1 MYSSREDLRNRRVPI
16 ISLSD
21 RQGAMPRLGPY
32 FWGLAPGHLHLR
44 VLPFF
49 RFAFIAA
56 HAVGQRAVIWY
67 SSWMI
72 FPNLHRAQGQS
83 LGSGTHWVFAALFTL
98 FFPSMEEAFPAS
110 VVFGF
115 FCFMMIL

>member
-1 MYSSREDLRNRRVPI
+1 
-16 ISLSD
+16 
-21 RQGAMPRLGPY
+21 MPRLGPY

-67 SSWMI
+67 SSWRYFPI
-72 FPNLHRAQGQS
+72 FTAPKVNHLAVVLIGFLPLCLPYSFLQWRRLFRPALS
-83 LGSGTHWVFAALFTL
+83 LASFAL
-98 FFPSMEEAFPAS
+98 
-110 VVFGF
+110 
-115 FCFMMIL
+115 